1 MSRKFQVKT
10 ISSRWLDENGR
21 RLDCGPYM
29 SGAIEARELIKHLH
43 TERLDSLT
51 AGHKGGIYN
60 GSPFIRNYVNDPDH
74 GVPFLTTSSM
84 LQADL
89 TNIPLLSKKDATSNK
104 LSFLEVKEKMTLITC
119 SGSIGRMAYAR
130 KDMEG
135 SWSNQDILKVVTD
148 EEKIKPGYL
157 NAYLGSCFGIPLVI
171 SGTYGAIIQHIEPAH
186 IADIPVPRL
195 GEVEDQVHE
204 FVQKAAD
211 LRTEATFLLRE
222 AGAKVN
228 EAFGFPEKL
237 ALSHRNFS
245 CAVAS
250 SNNVL
255 ARMEATFH
263 DGIAQESDR
272 LLDTVPSKDY
282 LYDLGVSFG
291 ETGRLKQVFV
301 EEEFGEPFLTSGEIF
316 RLVYAPSRFLSRR
329 LLPDDNSW
337 ATQEGDLL
345 LARSGQVGGIIG
357 RGVWADSRFNK
368 ACVSVDVIRISAQ
381 NASILPGYLYT
392 YLFLTDVGYR
402 QLIRT
407 AAGSSI
413 PHLSVSDVQKLII
426 PRSDSAF
433 EEEINDMVW
442 KAGRDRAEAQQL
454 EDEARILVERT
465 IKMGGR

>member
-10 ISSRWLDENGR
+10 VPISWVEHNGR
-21 RLDCGPYM
+21 RLDCNPYM
-29 SGAIEARELIKHLH
+29 SGAIEAKEIVNKLSVNKQPLSQL
-43 TERLDSLT
+43 TEDIIN
-51 AGHKGGIYN
+51 AGRIPRNWVLEEEHGI
-60 GSPFIRNYVNDPDH
+60 
-74 GVPFLTTSSM
+74 PFLSSTDI
-84 LQADL
+84 LQADID
-89 TNIPLLSKKDATSNK
+89 NIRLIAKSAARVNPK
-104 LSFLEVKEKMTLITC
+104 LIIKRNTTLITR
-119 SGSIGRMAYAR
+119 SGSIGRLAYAR
-130 KDMEG
+130 SEMDQMACTE
-135 SWSNQDILKVVTD
+135 DVLRVIPD
-148 EEKIKPGYL
+148 ENVIKPGYL
-157 NAYLGSCFGIPLVI
+157 YAYLGSCFGIPMVI

-186 IADIPVPRL
+186 IADLPVPRL
-195 GEVEDQVHE
+195 DEVEDQAHE
-204 FVQKAAD
+204 LVQKAAD
-211 LRTEATFLLRE
+211 LRVEATNLLKQART
-222 AGAKVN
+222 KVN

-272 LLDTVPSKDY
+272 LLGAVPSKDY
-282 LYDLGVSFG
+282 LYDLRVSFG

-316 RLVYAPSRFLSRR
+316 RQVYAPSRFLSKR

-345 LARSGQVGGIIG
+345 LARSGQIGGIIG
-357 RGVWADSRFNK
+357 RGVWADSRFNN

-381 NASILPGYLYT
+381 NASILPGYLYA

-413 PHLSVSDVQKLII
+413 PHLSVSDVQKLLI
-426 PRSDSAF
+426 PRGESEF
-433 EEEINDMVW
+433 EEEVNDMVW

-465 IKMGGR
+465 IKEGGR

>member
-10 ISSRWLDENGR
+10 IPSRWLETDGR

-29 SGAIEARELIKHLH
+29 SGAVEARELLN
-43 TERLDSLT
+43 SLPS
-51 AGHKGGIYN
+51 AKEALNDLVSGIYHA
-60 GSPFIRNYVNDPDH
+60 GRESRTWVESPEH
-74 GVPFLTTSSM
+74 GVPFMGSTDILA
-84 LQADL
+84 ADL
-89 TNIPLLSKKDATSNK
+89 SHINLISKKQVEANPNFK
-104 LSFLEVKEKMTLITC
+104 IGEGWTLITR
-119 SGSIGRMAYAR
+119 SGTIGRMAYAHSGMDGLACSEHVMR
-130 KDMEG
+130 VVPDE
-135 SWSNQDILKVVTD
+135 DKV
-148 EEKIKPGYL
+148 KPGFIY
-157 NAYLGSCFGIPLVI
+157 AYLSSMFGVPLVI
-171 SGTYGAIIQHIEPAH
+171 SGTYGSIIQSIEPHH
-186 IADIPVPRL
+186 ISDLPVPRL
-195 GEVEDQVHE
+195 GDIENQAHE
-204 FVQKAAD
+204 LVQRAAD
-211 LRTEATFLLRE
+211 LRVEATALLKQ
-222 AGAKVN
+222 AGIKVN
-228 EAFGFPEKL
+228 ETFGLPEKL

-250 SNNVL
+250 SNNVM

-272 LLDTVPSKDY
+272 LIDAIPAKDY
-282 LYDLGVSFG
+282 LIDLGVSFG

-301 EEEFGEPFLTSGEIF
+301 EQEFGEPFLTSGEIF
-316 RLVYAPSRFLSRR
+316 RQIYAPSRFLSRR

-357 RGVWADSRFNK
+357 RGVWADSRFNS

-381 NASILPGYLYT
+381 NASILPGYLYA

-413 PHLSVSDVQKLII
+413 PHLSVSDVQKLLI
-426 PRSDSAF
+426 PRGESEF
-433 EEEINDMVW
+433 EEEVNDMVW

-465 IKMGGR
+465 IKEGGR

>member
-1 MSRKFQVKT
+1 MIRTFKCDT
-10 ISSRWLDENGR
+10 IPSKWLENNGH

-29 SGAIEARELIKHLH
+29 SGAIEAMETLKQHD
-43 TERLDSLT
+43 TEPLYSLT
-51 AGHKGGIYN
+51 TGHNDGIFN
-60 GSPFIRNYVNDPDH
+60 GPRFPRIYVDDPSN
-74 GVPFLTTSSM
+74 GVPFLGSTDI
-84 LQADL
+84 LDADL
-89 TNIPLLSKKDATSNK
+89 SKVSLLSKKQVAGSPA
-104 LSFLEVKEKMTLITC
+104 LVIEEGWTLITC
-119 SGSIGRMAYAR
+119 SGTIGRMAYAR
-130 KDMEG
+130 SNMTGMAG
-135 SWSNQDILKVVTD
+135 SQHFMRVVPD
-148 EEKIKPGYL
+148 VEKIKPGYL
-157 NAYLGSCFGIPLVI
+157 FSYLSSKYGVPIVI
-171 SGTYGAIIQHIEPAH
+171 SGTYGAIIQHIEPHH
-186 IADIPVPRL
+186 IADLPVPRL
-195 GEVEDQVHE
+195 GEVEDQAHE
-204 FVQKAAD
+204 LVQRAAD
-211 LRTEATFLLRE
+211 LRVEATALLKQ
-222 AGAKVN
+222 AGIKVN
-228 EAFGFPEKL
+228 GAYGFPEKL

-263 DGIAQESDR
+263 DGVAQESDR
-272 LLDTVPSKDY
+272 LLDAIPTKDY
-282 LYDLGVSFG
+282 LIDLGVSFG

-301 EEEFGEPFLTSGEIF
+301 EQEFGEPFLTSGEIF
-316 RLVYAPSRFLSRR
+316 RQIYAPSRFLSRR

-357 RGVWADSRFNK
+357 RGVWADSRFNN

-381 NASILPGYLYT
+381 NASILPGYLYA

-413 PHLSVSDVQKLII
+413 PHLSVSDVQKLLI

-442 KAGRDRAEAQQL
+442 KAGRDRAEAQLL

-465 IKMGGR
+465 IKAGGR

>member
-1 MSRKFQVKT
+1 MSRKFQCKSIPVSW
-10 ISSRWLDENGR
+10 IEHNGR
-21 RLDCGPYM
+21 RLDCNPYM
-29 SGAIEARELIKHLH
+29 SGAIEAKEIINNLRASKEPLFNL
-43 TERLDSLT
+43 TEDIINPGRIPRNWVT
-51 AGHKGGIYN
+51 GPEHGI
-60 GSPFIRNYVNDPDH
+60 
-74 GVPFLTTSSM
+74 PFLTSSNI

-89 TNIPLLSKKDATSNK
+89 SYIRMIAKSAAKSNPKLIIKKNS
-104 LSFLEVKEKMTLITC
+104 TLITR
-119 SGSIGRMAYAR
+119 SGSIGRLAYAR
-130 KDMEG
+130 SEMDQMACTEDVLRVIP
-135 SWSNQDILKVVTD
+135 NENVV
-148 EEKIKPGYL
+148 KPGYL
-157 NAYLGSCFGIPLVI
+157 YAYLGSCFGVPMVI
-171 SGTYGAIIQHIEPAH
+171 SGTYGAIIQHIEPHH
-186 IADIPVPRL
+186 ISDLPVPRL
-195 GEVEDQVHE
+195 GEIEDQAHDL
-204 FVQKAAD
+204 VQRAAN
-211 LRTEATFLLRE
+211 LRVGATVLLE
-222 AGAKVN
+222 QAGIKVN

-272 LLDTVPSKDY
+272 LLDAVSSKDC

-316 RLVYAPSRFLSRR
+316 RQVYAPSRFLSKR

-357 RGVWADSRFNK
+357 RGIWADSRFNN

-381 NASILPGYLYT
+381 NASILPGYLYA

-413 PHLSVSDVQKLII
+413 PHLSVSDVQKLLI
-426 PRSDSAF
+426 PRGESEF
-433 EEEINDMVW
+433 EEEVNDMVW

-454 EDEARILVERT
+454 EDEARILVENA
-465 IKMGGR
+465 IKEGGR